1 MLFLFFLFEKNLK
14 KKFINIFIISS
25 LVFSLIIITNKNLTN
40 HYLFFAKRALEI
52 NNYLIE
58 RISSDKY
65 EIPNNYGKE
74 IETGLLVW
82 ENKKIF
88 GGGIKSFYS
97 NCIKVKSPA
106 LDKIG
111 GTNCNTHPHNYYL
124 HILTELGL
132 IGFLLCSLIFFI
144 IIFKSLKIILFEI
157 NDIKKKNL
165 LPFFLVFVAEIIPL
179 KTSGSFFTSANSI
192 FLIIIFAFIVGL
204 MEHKRNY
211 YYD

>member
-14 KKFINIFIISS
+14 KKFIDIFIISS

-97 NCIKVKSPA
+97 NCIKLKVLPN
-106 LDKIG
+106 KIG
-111 GTNCNTHPHNYYL
+111 GTNCNTHPH
-124 HILTELGL
+124 IT
-132 IGFLLCSLIFFI
+132 ITI
-144 IIFKSLKIILFEI
+144 
-157 NDIKKKNL
+157 
-165 LPFFLVFVAEIIPL
+165 
-179 KTSGSFFTSANSI
+179 
-192 FLIIIFAFIVGL
+192 
-204 MEHKRNY
+204 
-211 YYD
+211 